1 MLHELRIENLLLI
14 ERAELRLEPGLN
26 AITGETGAGKTVLAH
41 SLDLLMGGRA
51 RPQIVRPGAEEAWLE
66 GVFSLPGEVLT
77 DPELAEIAARLPDD
91 AAEVV
96 LGRRVGA
103 SGRTSA
109 FIGGRAASAAD
120 LRALGSRLLA
130 FYGQHEHRRLTLASA
145 QLEILDGFAGPRQ
158 LELRDEYR
166 AAHAEVTSL
175 IRERAELRERE
186 GSRERDL
193 DLMRFELSEIEGAAP
208 DAAEQAELEA
218 ESAVLRNAEGLRGG
232 AARALAAVSGADEDG
247 GGARSALGEA
257 DSGLAAVAD
266 LDPELDAIA
275 ERLRAAAVELDDLA
289 AGLRTYLDGIEA
301 EPGRLDAVEE
311 RLDALD
317 RLKRK
322 HGGSIEAVLAH
333 AERCR
338 TEIERL
344 ENAEEVAGELAAR
357 IGETEARRGKL
368 AAKLSAARRDA
379 AGKLGERVAAE
390 LAELAMDGARLE
402 VVLEPHPEGFGP
414 SGAETVELLVS
425 TNPGMPTSPLKD
437 AASGGELSRIM
448 LALTGLA
455 GETAD
460 RTLVFDEI
468 DAGVGG
474 ATARAVGERLRAIA
488 AGQQVL
494 CITHL
499 PQVASLAATHFVI
512 EKAPAAGG
520 TLATVDRVAGDELVA
535 EIVRMLGAES
545 GDAAASRHARQ
556 LLKAA

>member
-1 MLHELRIENLLLI
+1 MRSPS
-14 ERAELRLEPGLN
+14 AC
-26 AITGETGAGKTVLAH
+26 
-41 SLDLLMGGRA
+41 
-51 RPQIVRPGAEEAWLE
+51 
-66 GVFSLPGEVLT
+66 
-77 DPELAEIAARLPDD
+77 
-91 AAEVV
+91 
-96 LGRRVGA
+96 GRRRSSSTTWPPA
-103 SGRTSA
+103 CAPTST
-109 FIGGRAASAAD
+109 
-120 LRALGSRLLA
+120 GSRP
-130 FYGQHEHRRLTLASA
+130 S
-145 QLEILDGFAGPRQ
+145 
-158 LELRDEYR
+158 
-166 AAHAEVTSL
+166 
-175 IRERAELRERE
+175 
-186 GSRERDL
+186 
-193 DLMRFELSEIEGAAP
+193 
-208 DAAEQAELEA
+208 
-218 ESAVLRNAEGLRGG
+218 
-232 AARALAAVSGADEDG
+232 
-247 GGARSALGEA
+247 
-257 DSGLAAVAD
+257 
-266 LDPELDAIA
+266 
-275 ERLRAAAVELDDLA
+275 
-289 AGLRTYLDGIEA
+289 
-301 EPGRLDAVEE
+301 PGRLDAVEE

-425 TNPGMPTSPLKD
+425 TNPGMPTL
-437 AASGGELSRIM
+437 AAQGRRLGRRA
-448 LALTGLA
+448 LADHA
-455 GETAD
+455 RAHRPRPGETAD